1 MPKNMV
7 SEGKLGAKGGI
18 AGNERGMRMDIIW
31 GVHSIIYME
40 MQKNEGKA
48 PAPPLM
54 ANTAPCLLGMF
65 YKLVL
70 MEILYLGLTWPLLHF
85 SLASCC
91 ISKTH
96 IARYARL

>member
-7 SEGKLGAKGGI
+7 SGGKLGAKGGI

-54 ANTAPCLLGMF
+54 ANTAPCPF
-65 YKLVL
+65 IVS
-70 MEILYLGLTWPLLHF
+70 IV
-85 SLASCC
+85 
-91 ISKTH
+91 ISK
-96 IARYARL
+96 RQR

>member
-7 SEGKLGAKGGI
+7 SGGKLGAKGGI

-31 GVHSIIYME
+31 GVLSIIYME

-54 ANTAPCLLGMF
+54 ANTAPCPSLFLS
-65 YKLVL
+65 LSQNANDEV
-70 MEILYLGLTWPLLHF
+70 GLSNAP
-85 SLASCC
+85 
-91 ISKTH
+91 
-96 IARYARL
+96 